1 MSPETRW
8 RRRPG
13 LRRDELLDAAETLLA
28 EREISAVAVDEIT
41 QAAGVSKGTF
51 YSYFSTKTDLYVA
64 INQRFID
71 GLIQA
76 REVRLSE
83 VSHRPWLEQADA
95 LIEVSVKYLYDHE
108 AFMVVWCKESLSTD
122 TPDVLTSTIARLVAE
137 LESDIV
143 EGIRAGQIVCA
154 DPAVTAR
161 LIVHAIDQTVAHDLI
176 YIPALSRLGPLRVIA
191 AGQQMVRA
199 MLSPR

>member
-8 RRRPG
+8 RRRPA
-13 LRRDELLDAAETLLA
+13 LRRDELLDAAEGLLG
-28 EREISAVAVDEIT
+28 EREFTEVAIDEIT

-71 GLIQA
+71 GLMQA
-76 REVRLSE
+76 RESRLARVINRS
-83 VSHRPWLEQADA
+83 WLEQADA

-108 AFMVVWCKESLSTD
+108 AFIAVWCKEAYSTD
-122 TPDVLTSTIARLVAE
+122 IPNVLTSTIERLADD
-137 LESDIV
+137 LERDIV
-143 EGIRAGQIVCA
+143 AGIEANEIVCD
-154 DPAVTAR
+154 DPVVTAR

-176 YIPALSRLGPLRVIA
+176 YARGRARLGRRRVIA
-191 AGQQMVRA
+191 AAQQMVRG
-199 MLSPR
+199 MLEK